1 MLAIGGK
8 NGAGGAIVDLQFHP
22 ISFFGRGE
30 KKGGIYGQWMRQD
43 AEVRIPPTS
52 LHCGIFLEVDDY
64 G

>member
-8 NGAGGAIVDLQFHP
+8 NDAGGAIVDLQFHP

-43 AEVRIPPTS
+43 AEVRIPPTTV
-52 LHCGIFLEVDDY
+52 HPWVA
-64 G
+64 